1 VGAPFFRRGGAVRP
15 AQQVAQGIEGQGLS
29 IVSQGPKPRTPWEDR
44 RRMATAAL
52 SPFRNEPATDFSQ
65 PAHRQAMEAALQK
78 VRAEFGREYPL
89 RLGGE
94 SIATGDRLTS
104 VNPSHPGEIVGIHFR
119 ATAALAHRAV
129 EAAHAAFPQ
138 WAATPAEE
146 RVRLTVEVAGI
157 LRARKFE
164 FAAWL
169 VYEAGKTWP
178 EADADV
184 AEAIDFCEYYAR
196 EMARLA
202 GPQPVVQLPGE
213 RDEMVYL
220 PLGVGVVIP
229 PWNFPLAIMVG
240 MTMASLVTGNT
251 VIIKPSSETPTIAAR
266 FAEALRE
273 AGFPESAFT
282 LLVGSGAAVGDVLVD
297 HPKTRYISFTGSRD
311 VGLRINEL
319 AAKTRPGQIWIK
331 RVIAEMGGKDAIL
344 VDASADL
351 DKAVDGVL
359 FSAFGYQG
367 QKCSACS
374 RAIVDASVYD
384 QFLEKLVPK
393 ARNLRVG
400 PADDPANFMG
410 PVISAGARQTI
421 LGYIEAGKREGRL
434 LAGEGAAGGA
444 VTPVG
449 GYYVLPT
456 IIADIPARGRI
467 FQEEIF
473 GPVLA
478 VSKARDFA
486 HGLELANDSE
496 YGLTGAVF
504 SNTPDHLRLAR
515 SQFHVGNLYFNR
527 KCTGAMVGAH
537 PFGGFNMSGTD
548 SKAGGP
554 DYLLLF
560 LQAQSIAEK
569 VL

>member
-1 VGAPFFRRGGAVRP
+1 M
-15 AQQVAQGIEGQGLS
+15 E
-29 IVSQGPKPRTPWEDR
+29 E
-44 RRMATAAL
+44 AL
-52 SPFRNEPATDFSQ
+52 K
-65 PAHRQAMEAALQK
+65 K

-89 RLGGE
+89 RIGGE
-94 SIATGDRLTS
+94 TISTGDKLIS
-104 VNPSHPGEIVGIHFR
+104 VNPSNTAEVVGVHHK
-119 ATAALAHRAV
+119 ATAELANRVVQESA
-129 EAAHAAFPQ
+129 AAFPK
-138 WAATPAEE
+138 WAATPEKE
-146 RVRLTVEVAGI
+146 RVRMAVEVARLI
-157 LRARKFE
+157 RLRKFE
-164 FAAWL
+164 FDAWL

-184 AEAIDFCEYYAR
+184 SEAIDFCEYYAR
-196 EMARLA
+196 DMERLS

-213 RDEMVYL
+213 HDEMMYI

-240 MTMASLVTGNT
+240 MTVASLVTGNIAI
-251 VIIKPSSETPTIAAR
+251 VKPSSETPTIGAK
-266 FAEALRE
+266 FAEVLLE
-273 AGFPESAFT
+273 AGFPPYSFT
-282 LLVGSGAAVGDVLVD
+282 LLTGSGAAVGDVLVK
-297 HPKTRYISFTGSRD
+297 HPKTRFISFTGSRD

-319 AAKTRPGQIWIK
+319 AAKPQPGQIWIK
-331 RVIAEMGGKDAIL
+331 RVIAEMGGKDAIV
-344 VDASADL
+344 VDGDCDL

-384 QFLEKLVPK
+384 QFLEKLTPK
-393 ARNLRVG
+393 VKALKVG
-400 PADDPANFMG
+400 SPDDPGNYMG
-410 PVISAGARQTI
+410 PVISASARKTI
-421 LGYIEAGKREGRL
+421 LEYIEVGKQEGRMVVGD
-434 LAGEGAAGGA
+434 A
-444 VTPVG
+444 PVPDN
-449 GYYVLPT
+449 GYYVAPT
-456 IIADIPARGRI
+456 VIADIEAKDRI

-478 VSKARDFA
+478 VAKADNFEHA
-486 HGLELANDSE
+486 LELANDSQ

-504 SNTPDHLRLAR
+504 SNNPDHLREAKQR
-515 SQFHVGNLYFNR
+515 FHVGNLYFNR

-560 LQAQSIAEK
+560 LQAKSVATK
-569 VL
+569 V